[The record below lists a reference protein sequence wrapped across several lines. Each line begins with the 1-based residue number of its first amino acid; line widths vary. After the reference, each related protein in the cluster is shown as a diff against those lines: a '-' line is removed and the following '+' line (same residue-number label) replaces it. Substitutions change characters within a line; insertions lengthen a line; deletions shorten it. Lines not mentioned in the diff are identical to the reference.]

1 MNYELRVTGYED
13 IREVVSQIIE
23 EERTR
28 EAIIEKAKI

>member
-1 MNYELRVTGYED
+1 MTTEE
-13 IREVVSQIIE
+13 IRELVARMID